1 MEFILKGEKA
11 VRGKAAGEAVVCKD
25 NVCFVGSIDKE
36 TGLFNE
42 KGHGF
47 SGKYMKGKVMVYPT
61 GKGSTGGSYSLYA
74 ACMNGA
80 GPCAIINNELE
91 MITAAGA
98 ILAKLPVVHHIQG
111 CDPTDVIKDGD
122 WVEVDADNGII
133 KVTRNEE

>member
-47 SGKYMKGKVMVYPT
+47 SGKYMKR
-61 GKGSTGGSYSLYA
+61 SI
-74 ACMNGA
+74 CRNG
-80 GPCAIINNELE
+80 NE
-91 MITAAGA
+91 GFY
-98 ILAKLPVVHHIQG
+98 
-111 CDPTDVIKDGD
+111 
-122 WVEVDADNGII
+122 
-133 KVTRNEE
+133 